1 MYSKRGVPVNQM
13 ARRHK
18 MGRKRSVRINTFRLA
33 EILLSILLP
42 GMIVTSFSRA
52 VITHDVI
59 FVMNGHGTAPSTQH
73 VDDGGKASRPA
84 DPYVMGVRFDGW
96 YQEASCENKFDF
108 STPIKQKTY
117 IYAKWTQQCK
127 ITFDMNGHG
136 TPIDP
141 KYAWVDETIDSPTPT
156 DPDYVFMGWYAD
168 KYYQN
173 LFDFSKPV
181 GKDLTLYAQWALKI
195 TITYDAGG
203 ATKGPNWI
211 DSVTVPFSK
220 TISGTVAKPDASVAS
235 PQPGYEFVG
244 FEIDGTLYKVGQ
256 SYSYQVGYNFTVKY
270 VWKNVTKYKIT
281 VTGGKAYSEKARTNV
296 ITEGMQGDPVFVSYD
311 TPASGKYVT
320 DILYEGKSIDIFDYD
335 GGLVMPAKEVT
346 FTIVTSD
353 RKTAAVDLRS
363 GFGKLSEDAYVY
375 NRPYGA
381 SITIPP
387 VKNEI
392 DLDGDGTKD
401 ITVTWNPG
409 DPEAAVTKNAGTNLK
424 GSYTVNTSEA
434 NTPYKSVTYIFSEDA
449 SVKTPTP
456 TPKPS
461 PTPKPILSI
470 TPAVPVTP
478 EGTSESNETAP
489 SSSDTEITETEVTTD
504 PSETSAV
511 TDPSS
516 ETSDPIENRTTET
529 TEPAGDRA
537 EKASTKNDGGIPMI
551 VWIAIILLILAA
563 IGGGVFLFMKLKKNK
578 A

>member
-1 MYSKRGVPVNQM
+1 ME
-13 ARRHK
+13 
-18 MGRKRSVRINTFRLA
+18 RKNAFRSCKVIPAL
-33 EILLSILLP
+33 ILLCLFLACLVISP
-42 GMIVTSFSRA
+42 CVRA

-59 FVMNGHGTAPSTQH
+59 FVMNGYGTAPATQH
-73 VDDGGKASRPA
+73 VNDGDKASIPA
-84 DPYVMGVRFDGW
+84 EPYVMGVRFDGW
-96 YQEASCENKFDF
+96 YREASCENKFDF

-117 IYAKWTQQCK
+117 IYAKWTRQCK

-141 KYAWVDETIDSPTPT
+141 EYAWVDETIDSPTPT
-156 DPDYVFMGWYAD
+156 DTDYVFMGWYAD

-220 TISGTVAKPDASVAS
+220 TLSGTVAKPDASVVQA
-235 PQPGYEFVG
+235 QPGYEFVG

-353 RKTAAVDLRS
+353 RKTATVDLRS
-363 GFGKLSEDAYVY
+363 GSGKLSEDAYVY

-409 DPEAAVTKNAGTNLK
+409 DPEAAVTKSVGTNLK

-461 PTPKPILSI
+461 PTPKPVPSV
-470 TPAVPVTP
+470 TPAAPLTP
-478 EGTSESNETAP
+478 EGTSESQETDP
-489 SSSDTEITETEVTTD
+489 SDQDTDITKTEVTTD
-504 PSETSAV
+504 PTETSAIE
-511 TDPSS
+511 DPSS
-516 ETSDPIENRTTET
+516 ETSDPDKNGTIETS
-529 TEPAGDRA
+529 EPARGREENTSVKDD
-537 EKASTKNDGGIPMI
+537 EGIPVI

-563 IGGGVFLFMKLKKNK
+563 ICGGVFLFLKLRKNGQKKTK
-578 A
+578 

>member
-1 MYSKRGVPVNQM
+1 
-13 ARRHK
+13 

-33 EILLSILLP
+33 VILLSILLP

-141 KYAWVDETIDSPTPT
+141 EYAWVDETIDSPTPT

-211 DSVTVPFSK
+211 DSMTVPFSK
-220 TISGTVAKPDASVAS
+220 TISGTVAKPDASVVS
-235 PQPGYEFVG
+235 PQLGYEFVG

-353 RKTAAVDLRS
+353 RKTATVDLRS
-363 GFGKLSEDAYVY
+363 GSGKLSEDAYVY

-478 EGTSESNETAP
+478 EGTSESKETAP

>member
-1 MYSKRGVPVNQM
+1 
-13 ARRHK
+13 

-33 EILLSILLP
+33 VILLSILLP

-220 TISGTVAKPDASVAS
+220 TISGTVAKPDASVVS

-244 FEIDGTLYKVGQ
+244 FEIDGTLYKAGQ

-353 RKTAAVDLRS
+353 RKTATVDLRS
-363 GFGKLSEDAYVY
+363 GSGKLSEDAYVY

-478 EGTSESNETAP
+478 EGTSESKETAP

>member
-1 MYSKRGVPVNQM
+1 
-13 ARRHK
+13 

-33 EILLSILLP
+33 VILLSILLP

-211 DSVTVPFSK
+211 GSVTVPFSK
-220 TISGTVAKPDASVAS
+220 TISGTVAKPDASVVS

-244 FEIDGTLYKVGQ
+244 FEIDGTLYKAGQ

-353 RKTAAVDLRS
+353 RKTATVDLRS
-363 GFGKLSEDAYVY
+363 GSGKLSEDAYVY

-478 EGTSESNETAP
+478 EGTSESKETAP

>member
-33 EILLSILLP
+33 VILLSILLP

-59 FVMNGHGTAPSTQH
+59 FVMNGYGTAPSTQH

-211 DSVTVPFSK
+211 GSVTVPFSK
-220 TISGTVAKPDASVAS
+220 TISGTVAKPDASVVS

-244 FEIDGTLYKVGQ
+244 FEIDGTLYKAGQ

-320 DILYEGKSIDIFDYD
+320 DILYEGKSLDIFDYD
-335 GGLVMPAKEVT
+335 GGLIMPAKEVT

-353 RKTAAVDLRS
+353 RKTATVDLRS
-363 GFGKLSEDAYVY
+363 GSGKLSEDAYVY

-478 EGTSESNETAP
+478 EGTSESKETAP
-489 SSSDTEITETEVTTD
+489 SSSDTEITVTEVTTD

>member
-1 MYSKRGVPVNQM
+1 ME
-13 ARRHK
+13 
-18 MGRKRSVRINTFRLA
+18 RKNAFRSCKVIPAL
-33 EILLSILLP
+33 ILLCLFLACLVISP
-42 GMIVTSFSRA
+42 CVRA

-59 FVMNGHGTAPSTQH
+59 FVMNGYGTAPATQH
-73 VDDGGKASRPA
+73 VNDGEKASRPA

-96 YQEASCENKFDF
+96 YREASCENKFDF

-117 IYAKWTQQCK
+117 IYAKWTRQCK

-211 DSVTVPFSK
+211 DSVTVPFST
-220 TISGTVAKPDASVAS
+220 TISGTVAKPDASVVQA
-235 PQPGYEFVG
+235 QPGYEFVG

-346 FTIVTSD
+346 FTIVTAD
-353 RKTAAVDLRS
+353 RKTATVDLRS
-363 GFGKLSEDAYVY
+363 GSGKLSEDAYVY

-409 DPEAAVTKNAGTNLK
+409 DPEAAVTKNAGTNL
-424 GSYTVNTSEA
+424 
-434 NTPYKSVTYIFSEDA
+434 
-449 SVKTPTP
+449 
-456 TPKPS
+456 
-461 PTPKPILSI
+461 
-470 TPAVPVTP
+470 
-478 EGTSESNETAP
+478 
-489 SSSDTEITETEVTTD
+489 
-504 PSETSAV
+504 
-511 TDPSS
+511 
-516 ETSDPIENRTTET
+516 
-529 TEPAGDRA
+529 
-537 EKASTKNDGGIPMI
+537 
-551 VWIAIILLILAA
+551 
-563 IGGGVFLFMKLKKNK
+563 
-578 A
+578 

>member
-1 MYSKRGVPVNQM
+1 ME
-13 ARRHK
+13 
-18 MGRKRSVRINTFRLA
+18 RKNAFRSCKVIPAL
-33 EILLSILLP
+33 ILLCLFLACLVISP
-42 GMIVTSFSRA
+42 CVRA

-59 FVMNGHGTAPSTQH
+59 FVMNGYGTAPATQH
-73 VDDGGKASRPA
+73 VNDGDKASIPA
-84 DPYVMGVRFDGW
+84 EPYVMGVRFDGW
-96 YQEASCENKFDF
+96 YREASCENKFDF

-117 IYAKWTQQCK
+117 IYAKWTRQCK

-141 KYAWVDETIDSPTPT
+141 EYAWVDETIDSPTPT

-211 DSVTVPFSK
+211 DSMTVPFSK
-220 TISGTVAKPDASVAS
+220 TLSGTVAKPDASVVQA
-235 PQPGYEFVG
+235 QPGYEFVG

-346 FTIVTSD
+346 FTIVTAD

-461 PTPKPILSI
+461 PTPKPVPSV
-470 TPAVPVTP
+470 TPAAPLTP
-478 EGTSESNETAP
+478 EGTSESQETDP
-489 SSSDTEITETEVTTD
+489 SDQDTDITKTEVTTD
-504 PSETSAV
+504 PSETSAIE
-511 TDPSS
+511 DPSS
-516 ETSDPIENRTTET
+516 ETSDPDENGAIETS
-529 TEPAGDRA
+529 EPARGREENTSVKDD
-537 EKASTKNDGGIPMI
+537 EGIPVI

-563 IGGGVFLFMKLKKNK
+563 ICGGVFLFLKMKKNRK
-578 A
+578 TK

>member
-1 MYSKRGVPVNQM
+1 
-13 ARRHK
+13 
-18 MGRKRSVRINTFRLA
+18 
-33 EILLSILLP
+33 
-42 GMIVTSFSRA
+42 
-52 VITHDVI
+52 
-59 FVMNGHGTAPSTQH
+59 
-73 VDDGGKASRPA
+73 
-84 DPYVMGVRFDGW
+84 
-96 YQEASCENKFDF
+96 
-108 STPIKQKTY
+108 
-117 IYAKWTQQCK
+117 
-127 ITFDMNGHG
+127 MNGHG

-211 DSVTVPFSK
+211 GSVTVPFSK
-220 TISGTVAKPDASVAS
+220 TISGTVAKPDASVVS

-353 RKTAAVDLRS
+353 RKTATVDLRS
-363 GFGKLSEDAYVY
+363 GSGKLSEDAYVY

-478 EGTSESNETAP
+478 EGTSESKETAP
-489 SSSDTEITETEVTTD
+489 SSSATEIKETEVTTD

>member
-1 MYSKRGVPVNQM
+1 ME
-13 ARRHK
+13 
-18 MGRKRSVRINTFRLA
+18 RKNAFRSCKVIPAL
-33 EILLSILLP
+33 ILLCLFLACLVISP
-42 GMIVTSFSRA
+42 CVRA

-59 FVMNGHGTAPSTQH
+59 FVMNGYGTAPATQH
-73 VDDGGKASRPA
+73 VNDGDKASIPA
-84 DPYVMGVRFDGW
+84 EPYVMGVRFDGW
-96 YQEASCENKFDF
+96 YREASCENKFDF

-117 IYAKWTQQCK
+117 IYAKWTRQCK

-141 KYAWVDETIDSPTPT
+141 EYAWVDETIDSPTPT

-203 ATKGPNWI
+203 ATQGPNWI
-211 DSVTVPFSK
+211 DSMTVPFSK
-220 TISGTVAKPDASVAS
+220 TLSGTVAKPDASVVQA
-235 PQPGYEFVG
+235 QPGYEFVG

-346 FTIVTSD
+346 FTIVTAD

-461 PTPKPILSI
+461 PTPKPVPSV
-470 TPAVPVTP
+470 TPAAPLTP
-478 EGTSESNETAP
+478 EGTSESQETDP
-489 SSSDTEITETEVTTD
+489 SDQDTDITKTEVTTD
-504 PSETSAV
+504 PSETSV
-511 TDPSS
+511 IEDPSS
-516 ETSDPIENRTTET
+516 ETSDPDENGAIETS
-529 TEPAGDRA
+529 EPARGREENTSVKDD
-537 EKASTKNDGGIPMI
+537 EGIPVI

-563 IGGGVFLFMKLKKNK
+563 ICGGVFLFLKLRKNGQKKTK
-578 A
+578 

>member
-1 MYSKRGVPVNQM
+1 ME
-13 ARRHK
+13 
-18 MGRKRSVRINTFRLA
+18 RKNAFRSCKVIPAL
-33 EILLSILLP
+33 ILLCLFLACSV
-42 GMIVTSFSRA
+42 IVPCVRA

-59 FVMNGHGTAPSTQH
+59 FVMNGYGTAPATQH
-73 VDDGGKASRPA
+73 VNDGEKASRPA

-117 IYAKWTQQCK
+117 IYAKWTRQCK

-136 TPIDP
+136 TAIDP
-141 KYAWVDETIDSPTPT
+141 EYAWADETINSPSPTDT
-156 DPDYVFMGWYAD
+156 DYVFMGWYAD

-211 DSVTVPFSK
+211 DSMTVPFSK
-220 TISGTVAKPDASVAS
+220 TLSGTVAKPDASVVQA
-235 PQPGYEFVG
+235 QPGYEFVG

-353 RKTAAVDLRS
+353 RKTATVDLRS
-363 GFGKLSEDAYVY
+363 GSGKLSEDAYVY

-461 PTPKPILSI
+461 PTPKPVPSV
-470 TPAVPVTP
+470 TPAAPLTP
-478 EGTSESNETAP
+478 EGTSESQETDP
-489 SSSDTEITETEVTTD
+489 SDQDTDITETEVTTD
-504 PSETSAV
+504 PSETSAIE
-511 TDPSS
+511 DPSS
-516 ETSDPIENRTTET
+516 ETSDPDENGTIETS
-529 TEPAGDRA
+529 EPARGREENTSVKDD
-537 EKASTKNDGGIPMI
+537 EGIPVI

-563 IGGGVFLFMKLKKNK
+563 ICGGVFLFLKLRKNGQKKTK
-578 A
+578 

>member
-1 MYSKRGVPVNQM
+1 ME
-13 ARRHK
+13 
-18 MGRKRSVRINTFRLA
+18 RKRSVRINTFRLA
-33 EILLSILLP
+33 VILLSILLP

-59 FVMNGHGTAPSTQH
+59 FVMNGYGTAPSTQH

-181 GKDLTLYAQWALKI
+181 GKNLTLYAQWALKI

-211 DSVTVPFSK
+211 DAMTVPFSK
-220 TISGTVAKPDASVAS
+220 TLSGTVAKPDASVVQA
-235 PQPGYEFVG
+235 QPGYEFVG

-353 RKTAAVDLRS
+353 RKTATVDLRS
-363 GFGKLSEDAYVY
+363 GSGKLSEDAYVY

-401 ITVTWNPG
+401 ITVTWNAG

-434 NTPYKSVTYIFSEDA
+434 NTPYKSVIYIFSEDA
-449 SVKTPTP
+449 SVKTPT
-456 TPKPS
+456 

-478 EGTSESNETAP
+478 EGTSESKETAP

-563 IGGGVFLFMKLKKNK
+563 IGVGVFLFMKLKKNK

>member
-1 MYSKRGVPVNQM
+1 
-13 ARRHK
+13 

-33 EILLSILLP
+33 VILLSILLP

-220 TISGTVAKPDASVAS
+220 TISGTVAKPDASVVS

-353 RKTAAVDLRS
+353 RKTATVDLRS
-363 GFGKLSEDAYVY
+363 GSGKLSEDAYVY

-478 EGTSESNETAP
+478 EGTSESKETAP
-489 SSSDTEITETEVTTD
+489 SSSDTEITVTEVTTD

>member
-1 MYSKRGVPVNQM
+1 ME
-13 ARRHK
+13 
-18 MGRKRSVRINTFRLA
+18 RKRSVRINTFRLA
-33 EILLSILLP
+33 VILLSILLP

-59 FVMNGHGTAPSTQH
+59 FVMNGYGTAPSTQH

-211 DSVTVPFSK
+211 GSVTVPFSK
-220 TISGTVAKPDASVAS
+220 TISGTVAKPDASVVS

-256 SYSYQVGYNFTVKY
+256 SYSYQVGYNFTVRY

-320 DILYEGKSIDIFDYD
+320 DILYEGKSLDIFDYD

-353 RKTAAVDLRS
+353 RKTATVDLRS
-363 GFGKLSEDAYVY
+363 GSGKLSEDAYVY

-387 VKNEI
+387 VKKEI

-478 EGTSESNETAP
+478 EGTSESKETAP

>member
-1 MYSKRGVPVNQM
+1 ME
-13 ARRHK
+13 
-18 MGRKRSVRINTFRLA
+18 RKRSVRINTFRLA
-33 EILLSILLP
+33 VILLSILLP

-59 FVMNGHGTAPSTQH
+59 FVMNGYGTAPSTQH

-211 DSVTVPFSK
+211 GSVTVPFSK
-220 TISGTVAKPDASVAS
+220 TISGTVAKPDASVVS

-256 SYSYQVGYNFTVKY
+256 SYSYQVGYNFTVRY

-320 DILYEGKSIDIFDYD
+320 DILYEGKSLDIFDYD

-353 RKTAAVDLRS
+353 RKTATVDLRS
-363 GFGKLSEDAYVY
+363 GSGKLSEDAYVY

-387 VKNEI
+387 VKKEI

-478 EGTSESNETAP
+478 EGTSESKETAP

-529 TEPAGDRA
+529 TGPAGDRA

>member
-13 ARRHK
+13 ARSRK
-18 MGRKRSVRINTFRLA
+18 MERKRSVRINTFRLA
-33 EILLSILLP
+33 VILLSILLP

-59 FVMNGHGTAPSTQH
+59 FVMNGYGTAPSTQH

-211 DSVTVPFSK
+211 GSVTVPFSK
-220 TISGTVAKPDASVAS
+220 TISGTVAKPDASVVS

-256 SYSYQVGYNFTVKY
+256 SYSYQVGYNFTVRY

-320 DILYEGKSIDIFDYD
+320 DILYEGKSLDIFDYD

-353 RKTAAVDLRS
+353 RKTATVDLRS
-363 GFGKLSEDAYVY
+363 GSGKLSEDAYVY

-387 VKNEI
+387 VKKEI

-478 EGTSESNETAP
+478 EGTSESKETAP

-529 TEPAGDRA
+529 TGPAGDRA

>member
-1 MYSKRGVPVNQM
+1 ME
-13 ARRHK
+13 
-18 MGRKRSVRINTFRLA
+18 RKNAFRSCKAIPAL
-33 EILLSILLP
+33 ILLCLFLACLVISP
-42 GMIVTSFSRA
+42 CVRA

-59 FVMNGHGTAPSTQH
+59 FVMNGYGTAPATQH
-73 VDDGGKASRPA
+73 VNDGEKASRPA

-117 IYAKWTQQCK
+117 IYAKWTKQCK

-156 DPDYVFMGWYAD
+156 DTDYVFMGWYAD

-211 DSVTVPFSK
+211 DAMTVPFSK
-220 TISGTVAKPDASVAS
+220 TLTGTVAQPDASVVQ

-256 SYSYQVGYNFTVKY
+256 SYSYQVGYNFTVRY
-270 VWKNVTKYKIT
+270 VWKNVTKYKIS

-335 GGLVMPAKEVT
+335 GGLTMPAKDVT

-353 RKTAAVDLRS
+353 RKTATVDLRS
-363 GFGKLSEDAYVY
+363 GSGKLSEDAYVY

-381 SITIPP
+381 AITIPP
-387 VKNEI
+387 ATNDI

-409 DPEAAVTKNAGTNLK
+409 DPEAVVTPKAGTNLK

-434 NTPYKSVTYIFSEDA
+434 NTPYRSITYIFSNDSSA
-449 SVKTPTP
+449 KTPTP
-456 TPKPS
+456 S
-461 PTPKPILSI
+461 PTP
-470 TPAVPVTP
+470 TPAPTVTP
-478 EGTSESNETAP
+478 EGTSETQE
-489 SSSDTEITETEVTTD
+489 TD
-504 PSETSAV
+504 PSVSETDVTQTEEIMVNTEKTDV
-511 TDPSS
+511 TDPSTEETDPAENDPTAKPS
-516 ETSDPIENRTTET
+516 ETLKNKNASD
-529 TEPAGDRA
+529 
-537 EKASTKNDGGIPMI
+537 KNDEGTSII
-551 VWIAIILLILAA
+551 VWILIILLILAA
-563 IGGGVFLFMKLKKNK
+563 IGGGVFLFLKMKKNK
-578 A
+578 KAK

>member
-1 MYSKRGVPVNQM
+1 ME
-13 ARRHK
+13 
-18 MGRKRSVRINTFRLA
+18 RKRSVRINTFRLA
-33 EILLSILLP
+33 VILLSILLP

-168 KYYQN
+168 KNYQN

-220 TISGTVAKPDASVAS
+220 TISGTVAKPDASVVS

-244 FEIDGTLYKVGQ
+244 FEIDGTLYKAGQ

-353 RKTAAVDLRS
+353 RKTATVDLRS
-363 GFGKLSEDAYVY
+363 GSGKLSEDAYVY

-478 EGTSESNETAP
+478 EGTSESKETAP

>member
-1 MYSKRGVPVNQM
+1 
-13 ARRHK
+13 
-18 MGRKRSVRINTFRLA
+18 MGRKRSVRIYTFRLA
-33 EILLSILLP
+33 VILLSILLP

-59 FVMNGHGTAPSTQH
+59 FVMNGYGTAPSTQH

-220 TISGTVAKPDASVAS
+220 TISGTVAKPDASVVS

-353 RKTAAVDLRS
+353 RKTATVDLRS
-363 GFGKLSEDAYVY
+363 GSGKLSEDAYVY

-478 EGTSESNETAP
+478 EGTSESKETAP
-489 SSSDTEITETEVTTD
+489 SSSDTEITVTEVTTD

>member
-1 MYSKRGVPVNQM
+1 ME
-13 ARRHK
+13 
-18 MGRKRSVRINTFRLA
+18 RKNAFRSCKVIPAL
-33 EILLSILLP
+33 ILLSLFLACSV
-42 GMIVTSFSRA
+42 IVPCARA

-59 FVMNGHGTAPSTQH
+59 FVMNGYGTAPATQH
-73 VDDGGKASRPA
+73 VNDGEKASRPA

-117 IYAKWTQQCK
+117 IYAKWTRQCK

-211 DSVTVPFSK
+211 DAMTVPFSK
-220 TISGTVAKPDASVAS
+220 TLSGTVAKPDASVVQA
-235 PQPGYEFVG
+235 QPGYEFVG

-346 FTIVTSD
+346 FTIVTAD
-353 RKTAAVDLRS
+353 RKTATVDLRS
-363 GFGKLSEDAYVY
+363 GSGKLSEDAYVY

-424 GSYTVNTSEA
+424 GSYTVNTFEA

-461 PTPKPILSI
+461 PTPKPVPSV
-470 TPAVPVTP
+470 TPAAPLTP
-478 EGTSESNETAP
+478 EGTSESQETDP
-489 SSSDTEITETEVTTD
+489 SDQDTDITETEVTTD
-504 PSETSAV
+504 PSETSAIE
-511 TDPSS
+511 DPSS
-516 ETSDPIENRTTET
+516 GTSDPDENGAIETS
-529 TEPAGDRA
+529 EPARGREENTSVKDD
-537 EKASTKNDGGIPMI
+537 EGIPVI

-563 IGGGVFLFMKLKKNK
+563 IGGGVFLFLKMKKNRK
-578 A
+578 TK

>member
-13 ARRHK
+13 ARSRK
-18 MGRKRSVRINTFRLA
+18 MERKRSVRINTFRLA
-33 EILLSILLP
+33 VILLSILLP

-181 GKDLTLYAQWALKI
+181 GKNLTLYAQWALKI

-211 DSVTVPFSK
+211 DAMTVPFSK
-220 TISGTVAKPDASVAS
+220 TISGTVAKPDASVVS

-353 RKTAAVDLRS
+353 RKTATVDLRS
-363 GFGKLSEDAYVY
+363 GSGKLSEDAYVY

-434 NTPYKSVTYIFSEDA
+434 NTPYKSVIYIFSEDA
-449 SVKTPTP
+449 SVKTPT
-456 TPKPS
+456 

-478 EGTSESNETAP
+478 EGTSESKETAP
-489 SSSDTEITETEVTTD
+489 SSSNTEITETEVTTD

-563 IGGGVFLFMKLKKNK
+563 IGVGVFLFMKLKKNK

>member
-1 MYSKRGVPVNQM
+1 ME
-13 ARRHK
+13 
-18 MGRKRSVRINTFRLA
+18 RKRSVRINTFRLA
-33 EILLSILLP
+33 VILLSILLP

-73 VDDGGKASRPA
+73 VDDGGKASRPS
-84 DPYVMGVRFDGW
+84 DPYVMVVRFDGG

-181 GKDLTLYAQWALKI
+181 GKNLTLYAQWALKI

-211 DSVTVPFSK
+211 DAMTVPFSK
-220 TISGTVAKPDASVAS
+220 TISGTVAKPDASVVS

-353 RKTAAVDLRS
+353 RKTATVDLRS
-363 GFGKLSEDAYVY
+363 GSGKLSEDAYVY

-401 ITVTWNPG
+401 ITVTWNAG

-434 NTPYKSVTYIFSEDA
+434 NTPYKSVIYIFSEDA
-449 SVKTPTP
+449 SVKTPT
-456 TPKPS
+456 

-478 EGTSESNETAP
+478 EGTSESKETAP

-563 IGGGVFLFMKLKKNK
+563 IGVGVFLFMKLKKNK

>member
-1 MYSKRGVPVNQM
+1 ME
-13 ARRHK
+13 
-18 MGRKRSVRINTFRLA
+18 RKRSVRIYTFRLA
-33 EILLSILLP
+33 VILLSILLP
-42 GMIVTSFSRA
+42 AMLVVPFSRA

-59 FVMNGHGTAPSTQH
+59 FVMNGYGTAPATQH
-73 VDDGGKASRPA
+73 VDDGDKASRPA

-96 YQEASCENKFDF
+96 YKEASCENEFDF
-108 STPIKQKTY
+108 STPIKQRTY
-117 IYAKWTQQCK
+117 IYAKWTKQCK

-136 TPIDP
+136 TAIDP
-141 KYAWVDETIDSPTPT
+141 VYAWADKTINSPTPT

-173 LFDFSKPV
+173 LYDFSKPV

-220 TISGTVAKPDASVAS
+220 TISGTVVKPDANVVQA
-235 PQPGYEFVG
+235 QPGYEFVG
-244 FEIDGTLYKVGQ
+244 FEIDGTLYKAGQ
-256 SYSYQVGYNFTVKY
+256 SYSYQVGYNFTIKY

-335 GGLVMPAKEVT
+335 GGLTMPAKAVT
-346 FTIVTSD
+346 FTIVTAD
-353 RKTAAVDLRS
+353 RKTATVDLRS
-363 GFGKLSEDAYVY
+363 GSGKLSEDAYVY

-387 VKNEI
+387 VNSDI

-409 DPEAAVTKNAGTNLK
+409 DPEAAVTKKAGTNLK

-434 NTPYKSVTYIFSEDA
+434 NTPYKSVTYIFSDA
-449 SVKTPTP
+449 SIKTPTP
-456 TPKPS
+456 SPTSKPS
-461 PTPKPILSI
+461 PTPKPAPSV
-470 TPAVPVTP
+470 TPAAPVTP
-478 EGTSESNETAP
+478 EGTSESQESDP
-489 SSSDTEITETEVTTD
+489 SFSDTDVTETEAPTDTTTEASGIED
-504 PSETSAV
+504 IT
-511 TDPSS
+511 S
-516 ETSDPIENRTTET
+516 ETSDPDENGTTET
-529 TEPAGDRA
+529 NEPERDRA
-537 EKASTKNDGGIPMI
+537 EKASASKDKGIPVI
-551 VWIAIILLILAA
+551 VWVAIILLILAA
-563 IGGGVFLFMKLKKNK
+563 IGGGVFFFLKWKRK
-578 A
+578 T

>member
-13 ARRHK
+13 ARSRK
-18 MGRKRSVRINTFRLA
+18 MERKRSVRINTFRLA
-33 EILLSILLP
+33 VILLSILLP

-117 IYAKWTQQCK
+117 IYAKWTRQCK

-141 KYAWVDETIDSPTPT
+141 EYAWVDETIDSPTPT

-220 TISGTVAKPDASVAS
+220 TISGTVAKPDASVVQ

-353 RKTAAVDLRS
+353 RKTATVDLRS
-363 GFGKLSEDAYVY
+363 GSGKLSEDAYVY

-456 TPKPS
+456 TPKP
-461 PTPKPILSI
+461 ILSI

-478 EGTSESNETAP
+478 EGTSESKETAP
-489 SSSDTEITETEVTTD
+489 SSSDTEITESEVTTD

-537 EKASTKNDGGIPMI
+537 EKASIKNDGGIPMI

>member
-1 MYSKRGVPVNQM
+1 
-13 ARRHK
+13 

-33 EILLSILLP
+33 VILLSILLP

-59 FVMNGHGTAPSTQH
+59 FVMNGYGTAPSTQH

-211 DSVTVPFSK
+211 GSVTVPFSK
-220 TISGTVAKPDASVAS
+220 TISGTVAKPDASVVS

-244 FEIDGTLYKVGQ
+244 FEIDGTLYKAGQ

-320 DILYEGKSIDIFDYD
+320 DILYEGKSLDIFDYD
-335 GGLVMPAKEVT
+335 GGLIMPAKEVT

-353 RKTAAVDLRS
+353 RKTATVDLRS
-363 GFGKLSEDAYVY
+363 GSGKLSEDAYVY

-478 EGTSESNETAP
+478 EGTSESKETAP
-489 SSSDTEITETEVTTD
+489 SSSDTEITVTEVTTD

>member
-1 MYSKRGVPVNQM
+1 
-13 ARRHK
+13 
-18 MGRKRSVRINTFRLA
+18 MGRKRSVRIYTFRLA
-33 EILLSILLP
+33 VILLGILLP
-42 GMIVTSFSRA
+42 AMLVTPFSRA

-59 FVMNGHGTAPSTQH
+59 FVMNGYGTAPSTQH

-96 YQEASCENKFDF
+96 YKEVSCENKFDF

-181 GKDLTLYAQWALKI
+181 GKNLTLYAQWALKI

-203 ATKGPNWI
+203 ATKGPNWF

-220 TISGTVAKPDASVAS
+220 TLSGTVAKPDASVVS

-256 SYSYQVGYNFTVKY
+256 SYSYQVGYNFTVRY

-353 RKTAAVDLRS
+353 RKTATVDLRS
-363 GFGKLSEDAYVY
+363 GSGKLSEDAYVY

-478 EGTSESNETAP
+478 EGTSESKETAP
-489 SSSDTEITETEVTTD
+489 SYSDTEITETEVITD

>member
-1 MYSKRGVPVNQM
+1 
-13 ARRHK
+13 

-33 EILLSILLP
+33 VILLSILLP

-211 DSVTVPFSK
+211 GSVTVPFSK
-220 TISGTVAKPDASVAS
+220 TISGTVAKPDASVVS

-244 FEIDGTLYKVGQ
+244 FEIDGTLYKAGQ

-320 DILYEGKSIDIFDYD
+320 DILYEGKSLDIFDYD
-335 GGLVMPAKEVT
+335 GGLIMPAKEVT

-353 RKTAAVDLRS
+353 RKTATVDLRS
-363 GFGKLSEDAYVY
+363 GSGKLSEDAYVY

-478 EGTSESNETAP
+478 EGTSESKETAP
-489 SSSDTEITETEVTTD
+489 SSSDTEITVTEVTTD

>member
-1 MYSKRGVPVNQM
+1 
-13 ARRHK
+13 

-33 EILLSILLP
+33 VILLSILLP

-211 DSVTVPFSK
+211 GSVTVPFSK
-220 TISGTVAKPDASVAS
+220 TISGTVAKPDASVVQ

-244 FEIDGTLYKVGQ
+244 FEIDGTLYKAGQ

-320 DILYEGKSIDIFDYD
+320 DILYEGKSLDIFDYD
-335 GGLVMPAKEVT
+335 GGLIMPAKEVT

-353 RKTAAVDLRS
+353 RKTATVDLRS
-363 GFGKLSEDAYVY
+363 GSGKLSEDAYVY

-478 EGTSESNETAP
+478 EGTSESKETAP
-489 SSSDTEITETEVTTD
+489 SSSDTEITVTEVTTD